1 MFTSWLSHLTFP
13 EDLLNCMFTGV
24 NESRTTTKE
33 DSGDYVT
40 NITSDFLELLEF
52 TFDSSRKE
60 KTTL

>member
-1 MFTSWLSHLTFP
+1 
-13 EDLLNCMFTGV
+13 MFTGV